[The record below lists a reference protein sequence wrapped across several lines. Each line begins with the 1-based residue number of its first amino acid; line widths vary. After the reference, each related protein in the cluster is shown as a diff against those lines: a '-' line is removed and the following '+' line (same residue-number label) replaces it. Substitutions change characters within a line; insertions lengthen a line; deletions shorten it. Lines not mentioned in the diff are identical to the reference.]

1 MLYGNAPPSAV
12 VAVTV
17 VMSSL
22 ASVITTIRMYARF
35 GVSKN
40 AGRDDA
46 FIIAAVVSGVS
57 CCARILANLSQL
69 FSWATTICMIAQVEH
84 GLGTHIWTLKPH
96 ELLLNLRAVSDSSGV
111 SSKSWLTRVQYWA
124 MIIVYNL
131 SLLCT
136 KMSILCQ
143 YLRIFPQKS
152 VRMATYTVI
161 GIVVAY
167 AIWRFFSAVFTCNP
181 PAAFWDHSI
190 KQKTC
195 QDRLA
200 LSLASTTLN
209 MITDIMI
216 ALLPLPYI
224 NKLQLPRRQK
234 YALLAVFALAGL
246 VVIVSILRL
255 PALYH
260 LMHSKDITWEN
271 PMASIWSSIE
281 MNVAIICSC
290 LPTLRCLFPKLLRAA
305 SNYQTGSSAR
315 SHPFSKPDEPP
326 RSGKW
331 TVGAETT
338 FKGRFSTHVSSPSAT
353 YKTHKTQRSWTGRR
367 DALLDSA
374 DDVELGDRGMDA
386 LHYENRR
393 GSAGIHVHT
402 HIAQESVLKGDGG
415 DESPRDSVRQERQ
428 ERGMI

>member
-1 MLYGNAPPSAV
+1 
-12 VAVTV
+12 
-17 VMSSL
+17 
-22 ASVITTIRMYARF
+22 
-35 GVSKN
+35 
-40 AGRDDA
+40 
-46 FIIAAVVSGVS
+46 
-57 CCARILANLSQL
+57 
-69 FSWATTICMIAQVEH
+69 
-84 GLGTHIWTLKPH
+84 
-96 ELLLNLRAVSDSSGV
+96 
-111 SSKSWLTRVQYWA
+111 

-190 KQKTC
+190 KEKTC

-224 NKLQLPRRQK
+224 NRLQLPRSQK
-234 YALLAVFALAGL
+234 LALLAVFALAGL

-260 LMHSKDITWEN
+260 LLHSKDITWEN
-271 PMASIWSSIE
+271 PMAAIWSSIE

-305 SNYQTGSSAR
+305 TNYQTGSSAL
-315 SHPFSKPDEPP
+315 SHPFSKPDEPL

-331 TVGAETT
+331 TVGAESN
-338 FKGRFSTHVSSPSAT
+338 FKGRFSTHVSSPRAT
-353 YKTHKTQRSWTGRR
+353 PKTHRVQRSWTGRR

-374 DDVELGDRGMDA
+374 DDIELDGRGVDPPHYGD
-386 LHYENRR
+386 RR
-393 GSAGIHVHT
+393 GSGGIHVHT
-402 HIAQESVLKGDGG
+402 HIAQESVSKV
-415 DESPRDSVRQERQ
+415 DESPRDSFRQEME